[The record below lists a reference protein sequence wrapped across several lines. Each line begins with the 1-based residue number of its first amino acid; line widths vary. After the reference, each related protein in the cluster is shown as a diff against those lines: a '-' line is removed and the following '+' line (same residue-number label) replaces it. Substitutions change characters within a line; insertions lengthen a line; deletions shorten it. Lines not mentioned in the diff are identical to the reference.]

1 MTDRLTSQKRSWNMS
16 RIRSRDTAPEL
27 AVRKVLYRMGYR
39 YRLHSA
45 IVPGKP
51 DIVLTKFKSV
61 IFVHGCFWHRH
72 SGCKFAYTPKSRE
85 EFWTKKFEA
94 NFRRDE
100 VVKKQLSE
108 LGWRILIIWEC
119 ETKSSDIIENRLR
132 GFLGE
137 NGQSSRH

>member
-16 RIRSRDTAPEL
+16 RIRSRDTSPEL

-45 IVPGKP
+45 VVPGKP

-72 SGCKFAYTPKSRE
+72 PGCKFAYTPKSRE
-85 EFWTKKFEA
+85 EFWTNKFEA
-94 NFRRDE
+94 NVRRDE

-108 LGWRILIIWEC
+108 SGWRYLTIWEC
-119 ETKSSDIIENRLR
+119 ETKNSETIENMLR

-137 NGQSSRH
+137 NGQSSRN

>member
-1 MTDRLTSQKRSWNMS
+1 MS
-16 RIRSRDTAPEL
+16 RIRSRDTSPEL

-45 IVPGKP
+45 TVPGKP

-72 SGCKFAYTPKSRE
+72 LGCKFAYTPKSRE
-85 EFWTKKFEA
+85 EFWTNKFEA
-94 NFRRDE
+94 NVRRDE
-100 VVKKQLSE
+100 VVKTQLSE
-108 LGWRILIIWEC
+108 SGWRYLTIWEC
-119 ETKSSDIIENRLR
+119 ETKNSEKIESLLR

-137 NGQSSRH
+137 NGQSSRN

>member
-1 MTDRLTSQKRSWNMS
+1 MS

-39 YRLHSA
+39 YRLHSTA
-45 IVPGKP
+45 VPGKP
-51 DIVLTKFKSV
+51 DIVLKKFKSV

-72 SGCKFAYTPKSRE
+72 PGCKFAYTPKSRE
-85 EFWTKKFEA
+85 EFWTKKFEL
-94 NFRRDE
+94 NVRRDE

-108 LGWRILIIWEC
+108 LGWRNLIIWEC
-119 ETKSSDIIENRLR
+119 ETKSRDIIENLLR

-137 NGQSSRH
+137 NG

>member
-16 RIRSRDTAPEL
+16 RIRSRDTSPEL

-45 IVPGKP
+45 TVPGKP

-72 SGCKFAYTPKSRE
+72 LGCKFAYTPKSRE
-85 EFWTKKFEA
+85 EFWTNKFEA
-94 NFRRDE
+94 NVRRDE
-100 VVKKQLSE
+100 VVKTQLSE
-108 LGWRILIIWEC
+108 SGWRYLTIWEC
-119 ETKSSDIIENRLR
+119 ETKNSEKIESLLR

-137 NGQSSRH
+137 NGQSSRN

>member
-1 MTDRLTSQKRSWNMS
+1 MDRLTSQKRSWNMS

-39 YRLHSA
+39 YRLHSTA
-45 IVPGKP
+45 VPGKP
-51 DIVLTKFKSV
+51 DIVLKKFKSV

-72 SGCKFAYTPKSRE
+72 PGCKFAYTPKSRE
-85 EFWTKKFEA
+85 EFWTKKFEV
-94 NFRRDE
+94 NVRRDE

-108 LGWRILIIWEC
+108 LGWRNLIIWEC
-119 ETKSSDIIENRLR
+119 ETKSRDIIENLLR

-137 NGQSSRH
+137 NGQSS

>member
-94 NFRRDE
+94 NVRRDE
-100 VVKKQLSE
+100 VVKNQLSG

>member
-1 MTDRLTSQKRSWNMS
+1 MS

-39 YRLHSA
+39 YRLHSTA
-45 IVPGKP
+45 VPGKP
-51 DIVLTKFKSV
+51 DIVLKKFKSV

-72 SGCKFAYTPKSRE
+72 PGCKFAYTPKSRE
-85 EFWTKKFEA
+85 EFWTKKFEL
-94 NFRRDE
+94 NVRRDE

-108 LGWRILIIWEC
+108 LGWRNLIIWEC
-119 ETKSSDIIENRLR
+119 ETKSRDIIENLLR

-137 NGQSSRH
+137 NGQSS

>member
-1 MTDRLTSQKRSWNMS
+1 MS

-27 AVRKVLYRMGYR
+27 AVRKVLYRIGYR

-72 SGCKFAYTPKSRE
+72 PGCKFAYTPKSRE

-94 NFRRDE
+94 NVRRDE

-108 LGWRILIIWEC
+108 SGWRNLIIWEC
-119 ETKSSDIIENRLR
+119 ETKSSDIIENLLR

-137 NGQSSRH
+137 NG

>member
-94 NFRRDE
+94 NVRRDE

>member
-39 YRLHSA
+39 YRLHSTA
-45 IVPGKP
+45 VPGKP
-51 DIVLTKFKSV
+51 DIVLKKFKSV

-72 SGCKFAYTPKSRE
+72 PGCKFAYTPKSRE
-85 EFWTKKFEA
+85 EFWTKKFEL
-94 NFRRDE
+94 NVRRDE

-108 LGWRILIIWEC
+108 LGWRNLIIWEC
-119 ETKSSDIIENRLR
+119 ETKSRDIIENLLR

-137 NGQSSRH
+137 NG

>member
-72 SGCKFAYTPKSRE
+72 PGCKFAYTPKSRE

-94 NFRRDE
+94 NVRRDE

-108 LGWRILIIWEC
+108 SGWRNLIIWEC
-119 ETKSSDIIENRLR
+119 ETKSSDIIENLLR

-137 NGQSSRH
+137 NG

>member
-72 SGCKFAYTPKSRE
+72 PGCKFAYTPKSRE

-94 NFRRDE
+94 NVRRDE

-108 LGWRILIIWEC
+108 SGWRNLIIWEC
-119 ETKSSDIIENRLR
+119 ETKSSDIIENLLR

-137 NGQSSRH
+137 NGQSSRN

>member
-27 AVRKVLYRMGYR
+27 AVRKVLYRIGYR

-72 SGCKFAYTPKSRE
+72 PGCKFAYTPKSRE

-94 NFRRDE
+94 NVRRDE

-108 LGWRILIIWEC
+108 SGWRNLIIWEC
-119 ETKSSDIIENRLR
+119 ETKSSDIIENLLR

-137 NGQSSRH
+137 NG

>member
-1 MTDRLTSQKRSWNMS
+1 MS

-39 YRLHSA
+39 YRLHSTA
-45 IVPGKP
+45 VPGKP
-51 DIVLTKFKSV
+51 DIVLKKFKSV

-72 SGCKFAYTPKSRE
+72 PGCKFAYTPKSRE
-85 EFWTKKFEA
+85 EFWTKKFEV
-94 NFRRDE
+94 NVRRDE

-108 LGWRILIIWEC
+108 LGWRNLIIWEC
-119 ETKSSDIIENRLR
+119 ETKSRDIIENLLR

-137 NGQSSRH
+137 NGQSS

>member
-72 SGCKFAYTPKSRE
+72 PGCKFAYTPRSRE

-94 NFRRDE
+94 NVRRDE

-108 LGWRILIIWEC
+108 SGWRSLIIWEC
-119 ETKSSDIIENRLR
+119 ETKSNDIIENLLR